1 MTLTVTDWI
10 AWDDAEGKPEAP
22 IGGFGGYFEDG
33 MRWPDLHLARL
44 PHALALRD
52 AIIAQDIKRA
62 GDWHQSEGVPLF
74 SDGTVAMFSC
84 RAWGDFLA
92 AVWST
97 ELGIDLNYM
106 AFYWGEVSL

>member
-52 AIIAQDIKRA
+52 ATVPATVNYAEPGPRPDGLSIAGQA
-62 GDWHQSEGVPLF
+62 QPLVCPRF
-74 SDGTVAMFSC
+74 VRKLTV
-84 RAWGDFLA
+84 RRRKL
-92 AVWST
+92 
-97 ELGIDLNYM
+97 
-106 AFYWGEVSL
+106 